1 MNSLRTRLLLWLL
14 GAVLLTGIAGAAFL
28 YRQALA
34 EADIVFDQQLRETAH
49 ALRDR
54 SFLQP
59 APEFGEREAAAD
71 LVVQVWSLTGVRV
84 YLSQR
89 HASLPGLTTLGFS
102 TVRTPEG
109 EWRVYGLRT
118 PFNVIQVAQPMR
130 VRESRAAHL
139 AARVLLPLLL
149 LMPALGMVI
158 WISVGRVL
166 APLRRLAQQVG
177 SRPAVESAPLREQ
190 GLPAE
195 VQPLV
200 ASLNDLLGRLNSQRE
215 RERRFIADAA
225 HELRTPLTALR
236 LQLRGLDQAGEQERR
251 AAIEALEAGVG
262 RASRLVEQ
270 MLALARQDAPEP
282 GAGSEVRRPLVL
294 AELARQVIGELYAAA
309 EAKQVD
315 LGLDDAASEARVVGE
330 PEALKTLLRNLL
342 DNAIRHSPQG
352 GRIDVSVRGA
362 GSAVELEVLD
372 QGPGIPEAERGR
384 VFDRFYRAPDAPPG
398 GSGLGLAIVR
408 SIAEAHAATVTLAG
422 GDDGRGLKVIV
433 RFAAQGGSN

>member
-1 MNSLRTRLLLWLL
+1 MTSLRTRLLLWLL
-14 GAVLLTGIAGAAFL
+14 GAVLLTGIGGAAFL

-34 EADIVFDQQLRETAH
+34 EADVVFDQQLQETAR

-102 TVRTPEG
+102 TVSTPEG

-149 LMPALGMVI
+149 LMPALGVVI

-166 APLRRLAQQVG
+166 APLRKLAQQVS
-177 SRPAVESAPLREQ
+177 SRPAIESAPLREN

-200 ASLNDLLGRLNSQRE
+200 ASLNDLLGRLSSLRE

-236 LQLRGLDQAGEQERR
+236 LQLRGLDQSSEQERA
-251 AAIEALEAGVG
+251 AAIEALESGVG

-282 GAGSEVRRPLVL
+282 EAGSEFRRPVVL
-294 AELARQVIGELYAAA
+294 AELARQVIGELYATA
-309 EAKQVD
+309 EARQVD
-315 LGLDDAASEARVVGE
+315 LGLDDAASETRLVGE
-330 PEALKTLLRNLL
+330 PESLKTLLRNLL
-342 DNAIRHSPQG
+342 DNAIRHSPRG
-352 GRIDVSVRGA
+352 GRIDVSVRNV
-362 GSAVELEVLD
+362 GSVVELVVLD
-372 QGPGIPEAERGR
+372 QGSGIPEAERGR

-408 SIAEAHAATVTLAG
+408 SIAEAHSATVKLGG
-422 GDDGRGLKVIV
+422 GDDGRGLKVTV
-433 RFAAQGGSN
+433 RFAMQGGSI